1 MLLTISCTMD
11 SQKGN
16 NATQHRSA
24 VDLQEHAVI

>member
-1 MLLTISCTMD
+1 MLLTISCTMN

-16 NATQHRSA
+16 KATQHISA